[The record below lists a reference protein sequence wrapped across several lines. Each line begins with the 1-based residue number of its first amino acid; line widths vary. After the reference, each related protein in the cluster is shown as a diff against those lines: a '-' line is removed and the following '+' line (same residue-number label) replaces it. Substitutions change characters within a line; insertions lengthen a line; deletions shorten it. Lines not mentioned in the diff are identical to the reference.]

1 MGTLFTDYE
10 KLIIDEEYAAHID
23 AVINA
28 LIAAGVEPMLCLE
41 HYELPAYL
49 LDTYDGW
56 SSRYVVELYS
66 KYAAIAFER
75 YGDRV
80 KHWFTFNEPI
90 VIQTRCYLDAIR
102 WPHEQNTK
110 KWMQWNYHK
119 TLASA
124 LAIKHIMKK
133 RLSRQNRLRIES

>member
-1 MGTLFTDYE
+1 MM
-10 KLIIDEEYAAHID
+10 
-23 AVINA
+23 
-28 LIAAGVEPMLCLE
+28 AGVLGMLSNCIASMQQ
-41 HYELPAYL
+41 LPL
-49 LDTYDGW
+49 NVMVIGST
-56 SSRYVVELYS
+56 
-66 KYAAIAFER
+66 
-75 YGDRV
+75 
-80 KHWFTFNEPI
+80 HWFTFNEPI

-124 LAIKHIMKK
+124 LAIKTYHEK